1 MCTPHLLDE
10 EDPSGRTWQRTDQA
24 VDGDR
29 RGYAAACD
37 APFVH
42 FPCAQNLQVC
52 RRSPPPPPVALS
64 FPLFTPFRVRAWSAD
79 AVVVKSHERQ
89 LADFDAFFDWF
100 KRMAEA
106 YWQQC
111 NTAASIYQSQRMYEA
126 ARAANEQA
134 GGKQTGTRL
143 PPPPPFAAT
152 PGVMESVAAAASP
165 FKLAV
170 SPVPAP
176 LRGDPSPAKK
186 PIAVYAPGS
195 TPGKSL
201 DFSATP

>member
-1 MCTPHLLDE
+1 MV
-10 EDPSGRTWQRTDQA
+10 R
-24 VDGDR
+24 
-29 RGYAAACD
+29 
-37 APFVH
+37 
-42 FPCAQNLQVC
+42 QV
-52 RRSPPPPPVALS
+52 VAL
-64 FPLFTPFRVRAWSAD
+64 TD
-79 AVVVKSHERQ
+79 KCHDQ

-143 PPPPPFAAT
+143 PPPPPSAAT
-152 PGVMESVAAAASP
+152 PRVMESVAAAASP